1 MLINSLRFYERILL
15 GLFDP
20 DEEVQACAASCLSY
34 FAFVMKYPQVNLPD
48 SIAALCQQLPTG
60 SIS

>member
-20 DEEVQACAASCLSY
+20 DETVQAVAVSCLSY
-34 FAFVMKYPQVNLPD
+34 FVLIMKYQQVDLPEP
-48 SIAALCQQLPTG
+48 IAELCRMLPEG
-60 SIS
+60 RLS